1 MSSESHVKTKAEIS
15 ASKSGSADQQ
25 KTRANSLGCQVGE
38 KKSRRTFFSQ
48 AQKNAILHGEGPCLV
63 LAGPGSGKT
72 MTIVNRIKH
81 LIEELHVRPEEILV
95 ITFTKYAA
103 TEMKLRLQAGMEG
116 KKLPI
121 TMGTFHGIY
130 YGILKWAYRF
140 GPENIM
146 SEEEKY
152 QLVRQIVNHQDE
164 LEIMDEEDF
173 LKDVITEIGV
183 VKNNRHQIENYK
195 SRKCRPDIFQNIY
208 QEYEKQRKQL
218 RKIDFDDMLVLCY
231 QLFTTRPDLLKL
243 WQEKFHYVLIDE
255 FQDINQV
262 QYDVI
267 KMLAAPQ
274 NNLFVVGDDDQSIY
288 GFRGADAKL
297 MFQFQKDYPDAKQIL
312 LDINYRSTAN
322 IVKNALKV
330 IGHNEVRFDKAIK
343 PKKKAGSSLHVQE
356 VQDSEEESKY
366 IVGEIAQRISEGIQA
381 EQIAVLYRVHT
392 DARALVEKLIDS
404 RIPFQ
409 MKEHMP
415 NLYQHFIAKDIQA
428 YFRMALGNVSRADFL
443 QIMNRPKRYIS
454 RDSIS
459 GKEKDMYEEARKFY
473 MDKAWMMD
481 RVDQM
486 EWDIKMLGKMAPYAA
501 IQYLR
506 KRIGYDDF
514 LREYA
519 SAHQIQKSD
528 LFEVL
533 LEIEEAS
540 KPYETLQEWFT
551 HVEEYSNVLKAK
563 EQRHMG
569 NRSGVH
575 LMTMHAAKGL
585 EFDTVYLIQT
595 NEGCIPYKRAL
606 KEEGLEEERR
616 LFYVAMTRAKEVLK
630 ISYVKNKNGKEI
642 SPSRF
647 IEELFEGV

>member
-1 MSSESHVKTKAEIS
+1 MSSESHVKTKVDTS
-15 ASKSGSADQQ
+15 ASKSGSAGQQ
-25 KTRANSLGCQVGE
+25 KTRRTSL
-38 KKSRRTFFSQ
+38 SQ
-48 AQKNAILHGEGPCLV
+48 AQKSAMLHGEGPCLV

-72 MTIVNRIKH
+72 MTIVNRIKY

-103 TEMKLRLQAGMEG
+103 TEMKLRLQAEMEG
-116 KKLPI
+116 KKIPI

-152 QLVRQIVNHQDE
+152 KLVRQIVNHQDE

-183 VKNNRHQIENYK
+183 VKNNRHQIENYR
-195 SRKCRPDIFQNIY
+195 SNRCRPDIFQNIY
-208 QEYEKQRKQL
+208 LEYEKQRKQL

-231 QLFTTRPDLLKL
+231 QLFTSRPDLLKL
-243 WQEKFHYVLIDE
+243 WQEKFQYVLIDE

-312 LDINYRSTAN
+312 LDINYRSTEN

-330 IGHNEVRFDKAIK
+330 IGHNEIRFDKAIK
-343 PKKKAGSSLHVQE
+343 TKKKAGKSLHVQE

-366 IVGEIAQRISEGIQA
+366 IVEEIAARIADGIPA

-404 RIPFQ
+404 KIPFQ

-428 YFRMALGNVSRADFL
+428 YFRMATGDGTRTDFL

-459 GKEKDMYEEARKFY
+459 GKGKDLYEEARKFY
-473 MDKAWMMD
+473 IDKAWMMD

-486 EWDIKMLGKMAPYAA
+486 EWDIKMLSKMAPYAA

-506 KRIGYDDF
+506 KRVGYDEF

-519 SAHQIQKSD
+519 TIHQVQKSD

-533 LEIEEAS
+533 SEIEEAA
-540 KPYETLQEWFT
+540 KPYQTIQEWFT
-551 HVEEYSNVLKAK
+551 HVQEYSDALKTK

-606 KEEGLEEERR
+606 KENGLEEERR

-630 ISYVKNKNGKEI
+630 ISYVKNKNGKET

>member
-1 MSSESHVKTKAEIS
+1 MKKKEVRMSSESHVKTKVDTS
-15 ASKSGSADQQ
+15 ASKSGSAGQQ
-25 KTRANSLGCQVGE
+25 KTRRTSLSQTQ
-38 KKSRRTFFSQ
+38 KS
-48 AQKNAILHGEGPCLV
+48 AMLHGEGPCLV

-72 MTIVNRIKH
+72 MTIVNRIKY

-103 TEMKLRLQAGMEG
+103 TEMKLRLQAEMEG
-116 KKLPI
+116 KKIPI

-152 QLVRQIVNHQDE
+152 KLVRQIVNHQDE

-183 VKNNRHQIENYK
+183 VKNNRYQIENYR
-195 SRKCRPDIFQNIY
+195 SNRCRPDIFQNIY
-208 QEYEKQRKQL
+208 LEYEKQRKQL

-231 QLFTTRPDLLKL
+231 QLFTSRPDLLKL
-243 WQEKFHYVLIDE
+243 WQEKFQYVLIDE

-312 LDINYRSTAN
+312 LDINYRSTEN

-330 IGHNEVRFDKAIK
+330 IGHNEIRFDKAIK
-343 PKKKAGSSLHVQE
+343 TKKKAGKSLHVQE

-366 IVGEIAQRISEGIQA
+366 IVEEIAARIADGIPA

-404 RIPFQ
+404 KIPFQ

-428 YFRMALGNVSRADFL
+428 YFRMATGDGTRTDFL

-459 GKEKDMYEEARKFY
+459 GKGKDLYEEARKFY
-473 MDKAWMMD
+473 IDKAWMMD

-486 EWDIKMLGKMAPYAA
+486 EWDIKMLSKMAPYAA

-506 KRIGYDDF
+506 KRVGYDEF
-514 LREYA
+514 LRDYA
-519 SAHQIQKSD
+519 TIHQVQKSD

-533 LEIEEAS
+533 SEIEEAA
-540 KPYETLQEWFT
+540 KPYQTIQEWFT
-551 HVEEYSNVLKAK
+551 HVQEYSDALKTK

-606 KEEGLEEERR
+606 KENGLEEERR

-630 ISYVKNKNGKEI
+630 ISYVKNKNGKET